1 MIPKDGEEID
11 IFIKE
16 LTCDEDG
23 ETKYPLPEKEPIRY
37 NDVDV
42 LILPKGYKGYPTP
55 DSKQRFSD
63 SLETMNIDL
72 DNAEITDDVLTV
84 PVTVASSKHIY
95 NYDGLKVRKTLDELK
110 AASQYAEHRPV
121 TRGHPTA
128 GIVTDR
134 REVLGFFVSP
144 VTEDETLKGIL
155 EITDKDLIADVKEK
169 RLTNVSPGFF
179 CDLNREDTGD
189 YNGEHY
195 DATQENIFLDHV
207 AIVEEG
213 RCSMEDGC
221 GIGLDAKMQIHQTFI
236 DKIKSAVDS
245 AKKMKDKNLE
255 SLLESMLKDVT
266 VEKDESAGMDATD
279 LIKIKDAFAIVT
291 TERDSLRGELDS
303 IIKTEKDAIIDS
315 LTSVQTTKTK
325 SDLKDLS
332 LDALKKELA
341 MVKDLRVK
349 RLSGQ
354 DSGER
359 GSGRKQID
367 DAYSKIGV

>member
-221 GIGLDAKMQIHQTFI
+221 GIGLDAKMPIQQTFI